1 MGDSGHFTVTFAAEH
16 SASSYLLVAS
26 RNHAGRSQ
34 VSMTTMKLSEA
45 FEEPAAMHSNRREH
59 ERVSAKFEVR
69 FQDTNDAARA
79 LRAYSLNLSAGGL
92 CLRTRRSYDVG
103 SHVRLQMS
111 VDGQDF
117 ELEGI
122 ISWVRDDAEA
132 IGVRFLNLKEDDR
145 LRLQRVIASFKR

>member
-1 MGDSGHFTVTFAAEH
+1 MGDSGHFLATFAADR
-16 SASSYLLVAS
+16 SAAAYLQVAS
-26 RNHAGRSQ
+26 RNHAGRRK
-34 VSMTTMKLSEA
+34 VMTMMKLSEA
-45 FEEPAAMHSNRREH
+45 FEEPAAMQSNRREH

-117 ELEGI
+117 DLEGI
-122 ISWVRDDAEA
+122 IAWVRDDAEA
-132 IGVRFLNLKEDDR
+132 IGVRFLDMKEEDK